1 MNRPQIKHFTCLLYI
16 VSVGIWVVTGGI
28 AFSQT
33 PAGDIP
39 DPPSTVQEES
49 SPSDDHGEVIERG
62 IKRAP
67 IQGLQPGASAPLQ
80 LVGPTENLTMVI
92 NSLRLNHKSLT
103 TVITT
108 TPGLPL
114 TQPVEISIL
123 FTSPWGPPPGGNRL
137 TQPYQ
142 RKFGNRFV
150 YNDPEGE
157 GKPRHLRMDLWLTEP
172 KPDGG
177 HYSYSLT
184 WQADLDPLYDITV
197 SPLMFTL
204 MSNCDYFGG
213 NSEIRFAWY
222 PPGSDY
228 QRFNFVTTK
237 GRVVSIQQF
246 AWARAEVSASA
257 NLRMPR
263 MMFKEHDPPNPLDF
277 SFEGTIPIILPLAAY
292 LLPGKTQVF
301 SFGLFPGQ
309 SSTGPDQ
316 IHGGGHTCL
325 AKIEYKIT
333 YALRAYHNL

>member
-1 MNRPQIKHFTCLLYI
+1 MNPYFVPFRKAVPVT
-16 VSVGIWVVTGGI
+16 VSVI
-28 AFSQT
+28 AWGWFGLVPIIQAADPAT
-33 PAGDIP
+33 PPA
-39 DPPSTVQEES
+39 TVEDQAS
-49 SPSDDHGEVIERG
+49 SPPQKSDVQERG
-62 IKRAP
+62 IRRAP
-67 IQGLQPGASAPLQ
+67 IQGLQPSVTAPLQ
-80 LVGPTENLTMVI
+80 YVGPTDNLTKVI
-92 NSLRLNHKSLT
+92 NALSRKHKSLT
-103 TVITT
+103 TIITAA
-108 TPGLPL
+108 PGLQL
-114 TQPVEISIL
+114 TQPVEISVG
-123 FTSPWGPPPGGNRL
+123 FYSPWGTNSRI
-137 TQPYQ
+137 TQTYVK
-142 RKFGNRFV
+142 KFGNRLV
-150 YNDPEGE
+150 YHDPEGE
-157 GKPRHLRMDLWLTEP
+157 GTPRRLRMDIWLTEP
-172 KPDGG
+172 KPGG
-177 HYSYSLT
+177 GLYTYSLS

-277 SFEGTIPIILPLAAY
+277 SFEGTIPIILPQAAY

-325 AKIEYKIT
+325 AKIEYRTT
-333 YALRAYHNL
+333 YNLRTYPNL